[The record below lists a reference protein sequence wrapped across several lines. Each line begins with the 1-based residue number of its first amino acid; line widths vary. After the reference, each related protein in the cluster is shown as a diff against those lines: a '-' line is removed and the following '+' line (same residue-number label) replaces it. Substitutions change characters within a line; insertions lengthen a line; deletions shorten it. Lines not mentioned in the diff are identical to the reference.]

1 MLSGMA
7 TSGRGAAVDQAFE
20 RKLAKID
27 YKMAR
32 QGMHREDIRDLVDLT
47 VGRMDMYNIV
57 AALLVNFALSWITSG
72 DLSSGAYQSW
82 PKWYWSVFIIN
93 CFSAVGYLIFSLWF
107 AMHCS
112 IMSHTFGTDMLLNFS
127 RLSIPTNEDIK
138 KLKVNFYS
146 GRGVGQALDGFT
158 QVLQRDD
165 GLGHKDAELRRNATT
180 LAAELAGDG
189 ILEDDLSSCEDAD
202 QEVCSAFLKDDSDA
216 DFERHKRR
224 WLRERSRWLSADA
237 YARACMV
244 VGMNQLLQALAY
256 NTVAQVWQVSPLTS
270 LVCLLMAKLLS
281 YHTLTIDIGSDLCD
295 YRKCCPLYLF
305 ELLPPV
311 YALAL
316 LFLFPPASQAL
327 SSSKNAGRET
337 LYALPVFF
345 MHAAW
350 MLFIAV
356 SLSEK
361 SHWLHRFAGPANSA
375 SEDSGSDTPYF
386 SDGSAP
392 QHDISARYLMT
403 GLHGQQHLPVRLQTV
418 SYFGTIKLEKPVLV
432 EGIADEESEG
442 PKFDHQP
449 AKVVRSFTLAMACL
463 WVLAGFLHIAD
474 STWIMESSGD
484 GPSAPR
490 RLFASEVR
498 RLSVTWPPPASLF
511 RVLSMSLS
519 DGGGTGSQLFIKSD
533 FSFHA
538 VDFSSMVNNE
548 SLGTFTELGDAD
560 AFVVLCTNRSCS
572 SLTAAGSP
580 RTWSLSQLER
590 CSTDASEFSESSEL
604 SEASVPASIPIP
616 VSWRAISA
624 AWDLSCSDSKCS
636 LAWVAGWDGTSVSI
650 AELRK
655 DGFTGIW
662 SFRPRWKLHP
672 GTGLCAFDK
681 DLCAAWREGK
691 YDDVEALQLSPG
703 GRTGLSVLRRNGLL
717 DAWALESGRLL
728 GHWQLGKNY
737 TAMAHNAPHGGLHLA
752 LQLESGPVIE
762 SLPLPQELSDT
773 GLAQSSATG
782 REAVSAGREARV
794 ASRLS
799 R

>member
-1 MLSGMA
+1 MA

-20 RKLAKID
+20 RKLAKIE

-32 QGMHREDIRDLVDLT
+32 QGMHREDLRDLVGLT
-47 VGRMDMYNIV
+47 VSRMDMYNIV

-72 DLSSGAYQSW
+72 DLWGGASTYQGW
-82 PKWYWSVFIIN
+82 PKWYWSVVIIN

-112 IMSHTFGTDMLLNFS
+112 IVSHTFGTDMLLNFS

-138 KLKVNFYS
+138 KLKVNFYT

-165 GLGHKDAELRRNATT
+165 GLGQKDAELRRSATT

-189 ILEDDLSSCEDAD
+189 ILEDDLPSCEDAD
-202 QEVCSAFLKDDSDA
+202 QEVCSALLKDDSDA

-295 YRKCCPLYLF
+295 YRKFCPLCFF

-311 YALAL
+311 YALTL
-316 LFLFPPASQAL
+316 LFLFPPDAPQASD
-327 SSSKNAGRET
+327 SSKYPGRDT

-361 SHWLHRFAGPANSA
+361 SHWLHRFACPAKSG
-375 SEDSGSDTPYF
+375 SEDSSSDTPYF
-386 SDGSAP
+386 SDSSAP
-392 QHDISARYLMT
+392 KHDISARYLMN
-403 GLHGQQHLPVRLQTV
+403 GLHGQQHLPEYLPV
-418 SYFGTIKLEKPVLV
+418 SYFGTIKLEKPVLI

-449 AKVVRSFTLAMACL
+449 AKIVRSFTLAMAFL
-463 WVLAGFLHIAD
+463 WVLSGFLHMA
-474 STWIMESSGD
+474 SQFWIKELSNE
-484 GPSAPR
+484 PPVR
-490 RLFASEVR
+490 RLFASEVG

-519 DGGGTGSQLFIKSD
+519 DGDGTGSQLFIKSD
-533 FSFHA
+533 FSFYA
-538 VDFSSMVNNE
+538 VDFSSAVKNE
-548 SLGTFTELGDAD
+548 SLGAFTDLGNAD
-560 AFVVLCTNRSCS
+560 ALVVLCVNGSCS

-590 CSTDASEFSESSEL
+590 CSTEASEFSESSEL
-604 SEASVPASIPIP
+604 SEASVPASVPIP

-655 DGFTGIW
+655 DKFTGIW

-703 GRTGLSVLRRNGLL
+703 GRRGLSVLRRNGLL
-717 DAWALESGRLL
+717 DAWALDSGTLL

-762 SLPLPQELSDT
+762 TLPLPQELSDT
-773 GLAQSSATG
+773 GLLQSSATG